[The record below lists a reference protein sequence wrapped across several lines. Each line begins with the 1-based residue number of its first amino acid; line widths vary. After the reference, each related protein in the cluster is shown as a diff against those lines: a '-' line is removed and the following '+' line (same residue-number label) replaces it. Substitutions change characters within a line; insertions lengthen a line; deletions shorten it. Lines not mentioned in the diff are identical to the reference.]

1 MFCAAVG
8 MADTSEIEPAAMR
21 MRITGACRVKLL
33 RKYGVSPCFARQG
46 WGDHGFGRRSARHAA
61 GSTSCMAL
69 MLILSAPSAL
79 TFEARFKNIF
89 DHEVAVR
96 GLSRLVQAA
105 RPRLDLVQALR
116 GE

>member
-1 MFCAAVG
+1 
-8 MADTSEIEPAAMR
+8 
-21 MRITGACRVKLL
+21 
-33 RKYGVSPCFARQG
+33 
-46 WGDHGFGRRSARHAA
+46 
-61 GSTSCMAL
+61 MAL
-69 MLILSAPSAL
+69 MSILSAPSAL